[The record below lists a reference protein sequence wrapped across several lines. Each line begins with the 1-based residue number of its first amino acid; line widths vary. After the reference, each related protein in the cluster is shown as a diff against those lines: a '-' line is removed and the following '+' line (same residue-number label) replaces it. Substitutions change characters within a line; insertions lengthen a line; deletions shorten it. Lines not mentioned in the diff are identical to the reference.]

1 MENKIKALFSV
12 LFVTMTKNMDH
23 KLLKS
28 FILHLHISFRV
39 FIMTTT
45 DQPTRQ
51 AFHVSV
57 RTKQTNSC
65 NHARPGLQR
74 SPSLCHKAG
83 GRALRCLSP
92 GVNYLVHWK
101 GKTGSYYWNKVRTN
115 WEPHIPPLG
124 LCFSEGFFSI

>member
-57 RTKQTNSC
+57 RTK
-65 NHARPGLQR
+65 
-74 SPSLCHKAG
+74 
-83 GRALRCLSP
+83 
-92 GVNYLVHWK
+92 
-101 GKTGSYYWNKVRTN
+101 
-115 WEPHIPPLG
+115 
-124 LCFSEGFFSI
+124 